1 MKLRRMFHP
10 QEITFKMVKP
20 QSSCPLRTK
29 NHLIFKCQ
37 LLVELLQ
44 LHTELE
50 LELLAD
56 LPSKVHLN
64 FDQNHI

>member
-1 MKLRRMFHP
+1 MKLRRMFPP

-20 QSSCPLRTK
+20 QPSCPLRTK
-29 NHLIFKCQ
+29 YHHIFKCK